1 MKLGVALRPTVFTPK
16 EIVKIVAALDNR
28 AKVLTTVFI
37 PDVAAGA
44 EPIELSIASLAAS
57 KRLHV
62 GSGVIRITEHD
73 TEQLARR
80 ILTAQ
85 SVSDGRFILGVGTG
99 AVGKDPATKI
109 NAMFGKLSELKDKIL
124 QRKSATIPKVYIA
137 TLRRGIARIS
147 AGRCDGILMNF
158 CSAEHAGR
166 VISSFRSE
174 HKGDAE
180 FACYI
185 KIFYSHDVEIAQRNM
200 IQEFAN
206 YDSLPQYQKMFIEDC
221 VHEDILHAKE
231 ELAAGRVYVTES
243 LARISLFNP
252 SPSSLADLIDHFTKS
267 GITLPVIYPYFD
279 ESDDQEYKQKIL
291 LFTLKQLDKPKI
303 F

>member
-124 QRKSATIPKVYIA
+124 QRKSATMPKVYIA
-137 TLRRGIARIS
+137 TLRRGIARVS
-147 AGRCDGILMNF
+147 AGRCQLPMNEVHGLAPSQDWF
-158 CSAEHAGR
+158 MHSLQSRCIGAMQEPVDR
-166 VISSFRSE
+166 DSSGVNLEPFLVRNSVPQ
-174 HKGDAE
+174 HQSFDS
-180 FACYI
+180 
-185 KIFYSHDVEIAQRNM
+185 YS
-200 IQEFAN
+200 
-206 YDSLPQYQKMFIEDC
+206 
-221 VHEDILHAKE
+221 
-231 ELAAGRVYVTES
+231 
-243 LARISLFNP
+243 
-252 SPSSLADLIDHFTKS
+252 
-267 GITLPVIYPYFD
+267 
-279 ESDDQEYKQKIL
+279 
-291 LFTLKQLDKPKI
+291 
-303 F
+303 